1 MPRGMEDSEKLGGCQ
16 EFEFSRK
23 RVQPKEVEGEYITN
37 KLNPWNKILYLLI
50 RFRSGG
56 RH

>member
-1 MPRGMEDSEKLGGCQ
+1 MEDGEKLEGCQ

-37 KLNPWNKILYLLI
+37 KLNRWNKILYLLI